1 MKHLITLFLL
11 LAGLNSLC
19 AQTQTDSTAVSK
31 PLLFSVEEDMLNVPL
46 NVKEGIKTYSAAKK
60 LERENETV
68 WNVNIL
74 NKEQIVHSGALCVA
88 EALRLL
94 PNILVRQKGN
104 GQYSVSMRGFVA
116 TPQNGFLQEIN
127 ENTLLVLL
135 DNMPLNQ
142 AFNNEINWESIP
154 VSLYDIE
161 KVEVL
166 YAPVGT
172 LYGQNPLTGIVHI
185 FSAQEKI
192 EGWKAQ
198 ATAQTS
204 NAQTQQYNAAIQYG
218 KEEKLNIRLAGNYWT
233 SRRFQDSYYLL
244 SSQRWTTGDSLS
256 FFQANPTSYSNFST
270 QNYNANATLNYQPNA
285 QSHIQV
291 NLATQN
297 TLSQD
302 VNFEVGNFAQ
312 TLKKLQQHYFTLN
325 SKLRNFA
332 FQFNYQVGNQDL
344 AKGFSGFQFTTSQLN
359 ANTEYAFQ
367 TKRFS
372 ITPSFHLNYNTYNA
386 ESLSGQTFLSN
397 TGAALRSDVSL
408 TQNWKL
414 SGAIRNDF
422 LNMPLVNVLNFNIAT
437 NLRISKENTLRIGY
451 ATATKA
457 PTVYQNTFINQQSIN
472 LLQNTNPAFPT
483 TSLRIYQPNPALGL
497 ARVGSAELS
506 WLWQYKERF
515 ELNAQVFHTSLSQMV
530 SPSITTQGS
539 NEIVS
544 FLNNNQN
551 ITQVGANIWLKMYFR
566 KVQLNIFA
574 TWQKTTTPTSAI
586 LTPAPNL
593 FGGFSIN
600 YNTLF
605 NRLNLNLSG
614 YAFQRHAFQTKQS
627 AAIKGTQLALNTKL
641 TYRFW
646 KEQAVFVNIR
656 HWKSS
661 PLREFA
667 FGEEILPLYLFGLY
681 LTY

>member
-1 MKHLITLFLL
+1 MKYLVALCFLSF
-11 LAGLNSLC
+11 GLSNLC
-19 AQTQTDSTAVSK
+19 AQSTTDSTAVSK

-46 NVKEGIKTYSAAKK
+46 NVKEGIKTYTSAKK
-60 LERENETV
+60 LEQENETV

-74 NKEQIVHSGALCVA
+74 NKEQILHSGALCVA

-104 GQYSVSMRGFVA
+104 GQYDVRMRGFA
-116 TPQNGFLQEIN
+116 TTPANGFLQEIN
-127 ENTLLVLL
+127 ENTMLLLL

-161 KVEVL
+161 KIEVL
-166 YAPVGT
+166 YAPLGT
-172 LYGQNPLTGIVHI
+172 LYGQNPLTGIIHI
-185 FSAQEKI
+185 FSTQEKI
-192 EGWKAQ
+192 DGWKVQAIAQ
-198 ATAQTS
+198 AN

-218 KEEKLNIRLAGNYWT
+218 KEEKLNIRLAGNYWS
-233 SRRFQDSYYLL
+233 SRRFQDSYYLIP
-244 SSQRWTTGDSLS
+244 SQRWTVGDSLS
-256 FFQANPTSYSNFST
+256 SFQISPTTYSHLSN
-270 QNYNANATLNYQPNA
+270 QNYNIHATLHYQPNA
-285 QSHIQV
+285 QSYIQA

-325 SKLRNFA
+325 SKLKNFA
-332 FQFNYQVGNQDL
+332 FQFSYQFGNQDL
-344 AKGFSGFQFTTSQLN
+344 AKGFSGFQFMTSQLN

-372 ITPSFHLNYNTYNA
+372 ITPSFYLNYNTYSS
-386 ESLSGQTFLSN
+386 ESLSGQAFLSN
-397 TGAALRSDVSL
+397 VGAALRSEVLFS
-408 TQNWKL
+408 QNWKL

-422 LNMPLVNVLNFNIAT
+422 LNKPSVNVLNFNIAT
-437 NLRISKENTLRIGY
+437 NLKISKENTLRVGY
-451 ATATKA
+451 ATANKA
-457 PTVYQNTFINQQSIN
+457 PTIYQNIFNNQQLIN
-472 LLQNTNPAFPT
+472 INNTFPVT
-483 TSLRIYQPNPALGL
+483 YLRVYEPNPMLALT
-497 ARVGSAELS
+497 RVGSAEMS
-506 WLWQYKERF
+506 WLWQHKERF
-515 ELNAQVFHTSLSQMV
+515 ELNTQIFYTSISQMV
-530 SPSITTQGS
+530 MPSITTQSS
-539 NEIVS
+539 NETIS
-544 FLNNNQN
+544 FTNNNQN
-551 ITQVGANIWLKMYFR
+551 ITQTVANIWLKMYFR
-566 KVQLNIFA
+566 KVQLSIFA
-574 TWQKTTTPTSAI
+574 TWQKTTTPISAL

-614 YAFQRHAFQTKQS
+614 SAFQSHLFQTRQS
-627 AAIKGTQLALNTKL
+627 ATIQGTQFVLNTKL

-646 KEQAVFVNIR
+646 KEQALFANIR

-661 PLREFA
+661 PHREFA
-667 FGEEILPLYLFGLY
+667 LGEEILPLYLFGLH